1 MMLSLLF
8 AAITGFSHAFEAD
21 HLLAVSSIVTRR
33 QSLALAVKDGIA
45 WGLGHTSTIFAI
57 GALIIVARVAIP
69 ESAFSYLEG
78 CVGLMLIGLGAYRL
92 LRVLRQ
98 RGGAAHAHPHEQGH
112 GLAYGVGLV
121 HGLAGSG
128 SLVLL
133 VMSQIPGQGAAL
145 GYLLVFGI
153 GSVAGMLLASGVF
166 SLPLSQSVASRYSL
180 RLLLTLLSSLLCIG
194 FGLQVAYEHLIA

>member
-1 MMLSLLF
+1 MMFSLLF
-8 AAITGFSHAFEAD
+8 ALVTGFSHAFEAD

-33 QSLALAVKDGIA
+33 SSLAMAVKDGIA

-57 GALIIVARVAIP
+57 GLLIIVARVAVP
-69 ESAFSYLEG
+69 ESTFHYFEG
-78 CVGLMLIGLGAYRL
+78 AVGLMLIGLGTYRL

-98 RGGAAHAHPHEQGH
+98 REAEAHPHPHPQGH

-133 VMSQIPGQGAAL
+133 VMSQISVQWAAL
-145 GYLLVFGI
+145 GYLVLFGI
-153 GSVAGMLLASGVF
+153 GSVVGMLLASGVF
-166 SLPLSQSVASRYSL
+166 SLPLSQTVASRYSL
-180 RLLLTLLSSLLCIG
+180 RLLLTLLSSVLCIG
-194 FGLQVAYEHLIA
+194 FGGQVVYENLIA